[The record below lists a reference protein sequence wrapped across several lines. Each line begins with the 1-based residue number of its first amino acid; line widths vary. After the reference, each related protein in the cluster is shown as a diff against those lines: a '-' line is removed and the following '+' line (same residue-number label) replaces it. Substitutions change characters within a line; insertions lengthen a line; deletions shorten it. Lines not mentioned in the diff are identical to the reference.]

1 MMEVSAGW
9 GLVILFSVCIAGLVV
24 ATMDKGD
31 D

>member
-9 GLVILFSVCIAGLVV
+9 GLVILFSICIGGLMV
-24 ATMDKGD
+24 ATMDRED